1 MGNMNVVCIAL
12 LCVGMWQEV
21 LGAVK
26 KNEFPYRNPNLP
38 VEERVEDLLSR
49 MTLEEKVYQMSALR
63 LGEGDE
69 IFQTSGEFSMEDIR
83 HRFGRHGVGYLS
95 CPTTDMPAEKAVKV
109 GNQIQKIA
117 MEETRLGIPVMID
130 AEAIHGCRALGATSY
145 PQSIA
150 LSCTWNLQLMGK
162 IADAIG
168 QETYSRGIN
177 QVLSPTLDL
186 ARDPRHGRMEEC
198 YGEDPY
204 LAACMGVEFVKGVQ
218 KHGIVCAPKHF
229 VANFVTDGGRDSGNA
244 GMSEREL
251 REIHMVPFEA
261 VVKQAGVKSLMAAYN
276 SVDGTPCSANRWL
289 LTEVLR
295 KEWGFD
301 GFVVS
306 DWSAVSHAC
315 NFLKIAPTMEET
327 AVLCAKAGMDVE
339 LPRLKSYVKLAEMV
353 KKGYISEEEVNV
365 NVRHILKVKFQ
376 MGLFEHPYVDESLAE
391 KKCDT
396 PQFRQLARRAARE
409 SIVLLKNEHD
419 VLPLKGIH
427 RLAVV
432 GPNAN
437 VVQLGGYSAKGV
449 RGVSPL
455 QGIEQVLG
463 SQIEVS
469 YAKGCE
475 VTGTDKSGFA
485 QAVQTIRESDAC
497 VMVMGGA
504 NWTTGGET
512 RDRNSLDLMG
522 VQEELI
528 QEISKVGKPLIV
540 VLVEGRPVTMTHW
553 MEKADAI
560 VMMFFAGEEGG
571 NALAE
576 ILSGKVNP
584 SGKLSVSYPRTVGD
598 LPMCL
603 LHRPYG
609 REGNVVEYGQGV
621 IPKNRYYPLYPFGY
635 GLSYTS
641 FAYKNLKIEN
651 KELVRGED
659 VRFSVEVTNTGKRDG
674 DEIVQVYLTDLYCRI
689 TQSEKKLKAFQK
701 VHIPA
706 GETRKL
712 YFTLSYSELSFL
724 NEKLQSEV
732 EAGEFE
738 LFVGADCMKGLNETF
753 SVKN

>member
-1 MGNMNVVCIAL
+1 M
-12 LCVGMWQEV
+12 
-21 LGAVK
+21 
-26 KNEFPYRNPNLP
+26 
-38 VEERVEDLLSR
+38 
-49 MTLEEKVYQMSALR
+49 
-63 LGEGDE
+63 
-69 IFQTSGEFSMEDIR
+69 
-83 HRFGRHGVGYLS
+83 
-95 CPTTDMPAEKAVKV
+95 
-109 GNQIQKIA
+109 
-117 MEETRLGIPVMID
+117 
-130 AEAIHGCRALGATSY
+130 
-145 PQSIA
+145 
-150 LSCTWNLQLMGK
+150 
-162 IADAIG
+162 
-168 QETYSRGIN
+168 
-177 QVLSPTLDL
+177 
-186 ARDPRHGRMEEC
+186 
-198 YGEDPY
+198 
-204 LAACMGVEFVKGVQ
+204 
-218 KHGIVCAPKHF
+218 
-229 VANFVTDGGRDSGNA
+229 
-244 GMSEREL
+244 
-251 REIHMVPFEA
+251 
-261 VVKQAGVKSLMAAYN
+261 
-276 SVDGTPCSANRWL
+276 
-289 LTEVLR
+289 
-295 KEWGFD
+295 
-301 GFVVS
+301 
-306 DWSAVSHAC
+306 
-315 NFLKIAPTMEET
+315 
-327 AVLCAKAGMDVE
+327 
-339 LPRLKSYVKLAEMV
+339 
-353 KKGYISEEEVNV
+353 

-485 QAVQTIRESDAC
+485 QAVQTVRESDAC

-659 VRFSVEVTNTGKRDG
+659 VRFSVEVTNTGTRDG

>member
-1 MGNMNVVCIAL
+1 M
-12 LCVGMWQEV
+12 
-21 LGAVK
+21 
-26 KNEFPYRNPNLP
+26 
-38 VEERVEDLLSR
+38 
-49 MTLEEKVYQMSALR
+49 
-63 LGEGDE
+63 
-69 IFQTSGEFSMEDIR
+69 
-83 HRFGRHGVGYLS
+83 
-95 CPTTDMPAEKAVKV
+95 
-109 GNQIQKIA
+109 
-117 MEETRLGIPVMID
+117 
-130 AEAIHGCRALGATSY
+130 
-145 PQSIA
+145 
-150 LSCTWNLQLMGK
+150 
-162 IADAIG
+162 
-168 QETYSRGIN
+168 
-177 QVLSPTLDL
+177 
-186 ARDPRHGRMEEC
+186 
-198 YGEDPY
+198 
-204 LAACMGVEFVKGVQ
+204 
-218 KHGIVCAPKHF
+218 
-229 VANFVTDGGRDSGNA
+229 
-244 GMSEREL
+244 
-251 REIHMVPFEA
+251 
-261 VVKQAGVKSLMAAYN
+261 
-276 SVDGTPCSANRWL
+276 
-289 LTEVLR
+289 
-295 KEWGFD
+295 
-301 GFVVS
+301 
-306 DWSAVSHAC
+306 
-315 NFLKIAPTMEET
+315 
-327 AVLCAKAGMDVE
+327 
-339 LPRLKSYVKLAEMV
+339 
-353 KKGYISEEEVNV
+353 
-365 NVRHILKVKFQ
+365 
-376 MGLFEHPYVDESLAE
+376 
-391 KKCDT
+391 
-396 PQFRQLARRAARE
+396 
-409 SIVLLKNEHD
+409 KNEHD

-485 QAVQTIRESDAC
+485 QAVQTVRESDAC

-659 VRFSVEVTNTGKRDG
+659 VRFSVEVTNTGTRDG